1 MGEREVV
8 RAVETLESAFHASE
22 NRRRICAGTR
32 QHLGEDAQVP
42 ADETSALLTP
52 RSASVSLAAIGASRL
67 DGWTRR
73 DTGTQEFSLRNLLR
87 WNWGAFGRWKRT

>member
-8 RAVETLESAFHASE
+8 RAVETLEATFNASE
-22 NRRRICAGTR
+22 NRLRTWAGTR

-42 ADETSALLTP
+42 ADETSALLAL
-52 RSASVSLAAIGASRL
+52 RSASVSLAAIEASRL

-73 DTGTQEFSLRNLLR
+73 DAGTQEFSLRNLLR
-87 WNWGAFGRWKRT
+87 WNWGAFGR